1 MNGVSSTSNP
11 DELEDNEIARIHNE
25 GHEAGS
31 NDVFFNESKCP
42 YERKS
47 ESADIWLH
55 AYRNAYAM
63 SRGY

>member
-1 MNGVSSTSNP
+1 MFLSP
-11 DELEDNEIARIHNE
+11 DTLNDEEIEEIYEE
-25 GHEAGS
+25 GHKAGS
-31 NDVFFNESKCP
+31 NDLFFNESKCP